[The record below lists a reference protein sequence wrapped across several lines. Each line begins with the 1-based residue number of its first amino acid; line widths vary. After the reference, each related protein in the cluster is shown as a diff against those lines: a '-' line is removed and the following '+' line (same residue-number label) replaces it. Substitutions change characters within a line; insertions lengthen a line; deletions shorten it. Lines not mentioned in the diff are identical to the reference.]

1 MSNIEYYSTGMRWGA
16 RVGSRP
22 FYDRLDRGRERSQP
36 ADRFGPISGMI
47 ETAENVARAA
57 GIGRDEADAYTAGSH
72 ARATAAWQAGRFD
85 DEVVPVAVPVRRD
98 DPVLFTTDE
107 GVRPDCTPDTL
118 ARLRPIRPGGTVTAD
133 NSRTT
138 PPRPA
143 SWWPMTGSTRSG

>member
-57 GIGRDEADAYTAGSH
+57 GISRDEADAYAAGSH

-107 GVRPDCTPDTL
+107 GYARTARPTPSPGCGRSGP
-118 ARLRPIRPGGTVTAD
+118 AAPSRP
-133 NSRTT
+133 TT
-138 PPRPA
+138 PERRRRGLPR
-143 SWWPMTGSTRSG
+143 GGR